1 MLSAFQ
7 SKNPFIRLRFP
18 MVNRTIRLLLIIW
31 IAWALAFA
39 QEQVRRGEIRGKI
52 IITKGNEAN
61 RPAVKVD
68 RYNTHHSSSLGSAAN
83 PANVPAYK
91 LSQQSVLFLE
101 SDRLKGQKF
110 PIPTTRPVMDQR
122 DIMFSP
128 RVLPILVGT
137 IVDFP
142 NSDNLFHNVFSYSQT
157 KDFDL
162 GRYPTGESRSVLFE
176 RAGIVRVYCDIHAH
190 MNATILVLDNPYFAT
205 PDDEGHYSIRNIP
218 EGLYTLKL
226 WFGRDIVETR
236 SVTIKSGEIT
246 TINLTY

>member
-1 MLSAFQ
+1 MVEPKKPPLRLFSLVCGSAA
-7 SKNPFIRLRFP
+7 P
-18 MVNRTIRLLLIIW
+18 LLI
-31 IAWALAFA
+31 ALSFPIQSVLP
-39 QEQVRRGEIRGKI
+39 QEQARRGDVQGKI
-52 IITKGNEAN
+52 VITKGNDTN
-61 RPAVKVD
+61 RSTPKVD
-68 RYNTHHSSSLGSAAN
+68 RYGTHHTPSTGAASTL
-83 PANVPAYK
+83 PKAPAYK
-91 LSQQSVLFLE
+91 LSQQSVVFLE

-128 RVLPILVGT
+128 RVLPILAGT

-176 RAGIVRVYCDIHAH
+176 RSGIVRVYCDIHAH
-190 MNATILVLDNPYFAT
+190 MNATILVLDNPYFAA
-205 PDDEGHYSIRNIP
+205 PDDEGHYSIKNLP

-226 WFGRDIVETR
+226 WFGRDTVETR
-236 SVTIKSGEIT
+236 PVTIKSGETT